1 MKYMHLIPQISFLI
15 IMLFG
20 CSAGQQELFKNA
32 NGDDI
37 ITYQRKYDAPSNTY
51 YYLTRVKHQDKNGK
65 MLQLQMALSTKP
77 NGETVP
83 EFSNKIGTPL
93 LAEASMGIRGLGH
106 DRRQVSGDK

>member
-37 ITYQRKYDAPSNTY
+37 ITYQENT
-51 YYLTRVKHQDKNGK
+51 
-65 MLQLQMALSTKP
+65 MLPQ
-77 NGETVP
+77 
-83 EFSNKIGTPL
+83 
-93 LAEASMGIRGLGH
+93 IRIIT
-106 DRRQVSGDK
+106 